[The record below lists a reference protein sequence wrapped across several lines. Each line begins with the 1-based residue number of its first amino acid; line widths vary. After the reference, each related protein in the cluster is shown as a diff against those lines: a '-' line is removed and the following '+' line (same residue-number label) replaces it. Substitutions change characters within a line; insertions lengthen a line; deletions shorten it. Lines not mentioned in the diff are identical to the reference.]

1 MNESA
6 NKSLRQQIYHSMQE
20 RQTEELLQIWRDN
33 DRQEW
38 SNEAFEVIHTI
49 LKERLGNVPE
59 QAAEEVELEEEIEQG
74 AEEGPLHDPAKLEQI
89 TAWSKALSWITLI
102 GGGLI
107 FAGYVLYYLFLRLML
122 SSGSDSKTASWAA
135 QKMESIKILDV
146 VTNFG
151 VALIIF
157 LALQG
162 LAQLIYLLMDTYD
175 ELIGRQEG

>member
-1 MNESA
+1 MNEFA

-74 AEEGPLHDPAKLEQI
+74 AGEGPLHDPAKLEQI

-122 SSGSDSKTASWAA
+122 SSGQYIGWTA
-135 QKMESIKILDV
+135 QELESIKILDV

-162 LAQLIYLLMDTYD
+162 LAQLIYLMMDTYD

>member
-1 MNESA
+1 MNEPS

-20 RQTEELLQIWRDN
+20 RQTEELLQIWREN

-38 SNEAFEVIHTI
+38 SNEAFEVIRTI
-49 LKERLGNVPE
+49 LKERLGSVPE
-59 QAAEEVELEEEIEQG
+59 QDAEDVDLEEEIEQG
-74 AEEGPLHDPAKLEQI
+74 AEEGPLHDPAKLEKI
-89 TAWSKALSWITLI
+89 VTWSKALSWITLI

-107 FAGYVLYYLFLRLML
+107 FAGYVFYYLFLRLML
-122 SSGSDSKTASWAA
+122 SSGQYTGWAA
-135 QKMESIKILDV
+135 QKLETIKILDV

-162 LAQLIYLLMDTYD
+162 LAQLIYLMKDTYD